1 MSNTA
6 ILKSN
11 VYAEN
16 AKREEKKSLL
26 KRMQVYFQEN
36 SEMIIS
42 GILLMSGNTNGY
54 RILNKQ

>member
-6 ILKSN
+6 TLKSSVYTGN
-11 VYAEN
+11 V
-16 AKREEKKSLL
+16 KKEEKKSLL
-26 KRMQVYFQEN
+26 ERMRAYFQEN

-42 GILLMSGNTNGY
+42 GILLIGGNTNGY